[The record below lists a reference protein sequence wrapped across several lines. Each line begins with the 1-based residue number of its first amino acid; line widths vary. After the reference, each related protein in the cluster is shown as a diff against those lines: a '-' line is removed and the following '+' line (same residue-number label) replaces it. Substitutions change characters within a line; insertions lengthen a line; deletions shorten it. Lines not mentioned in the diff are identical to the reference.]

1 MAISLRVLPVLMLG
15 LLLPAG
21 WVFSQQPQTRVT
33 LGIKPD
39 YMYTFKGEGVRV
51 NGLVEGHTAEKAG
64 IREGDILV
72 AFDDKKI
79 KDIFAYRD
87 RLSEYSPGDRA
98 KITVN
103 RDGQVFSVN
112 IQFK

>member
-1 MAISLRVLPVLMLG
+1 MSIPYRIFYILLMG
-15 LLLPAG
+15 FLLPAASL
-21 WVFSQQPQTRVT
+21 FAQQPKTKVT

-51 NGLVEGHTAEKAG
+51 GGLVSGHTAEKAG
-64 IREGDILV
+64 IREGDVIT

-87 RLSEYSPGDRA
+87 ALSQYAPGDRV
-98 KITVN
+98 KLTVN
-103 RDGQVFSVN
+103 RGGQVFAVP

>member
-1 MAISLRVLPVLMLG
+1 MAVSLRFLFVLVWG
-15 LLLPAG
+15 TLLPSG
-21 WVFSQQPQTRVT
+21 WAFAQQPKTKVT

-51 NGLVEGHTAEKAG
+51 NGLVEGQSAEKAG
-64 IREGDILV
+64 IRAGDIIV
-72 AFDDKKI
+72 AFDDNKI

-87 RLSEYSPGDRA
+87 QLSRYNPGDRV
-98 KITVN
+98 KVTLN
-103 RDGQVFSVN
+103 RDGQVFAVN

>member
-1 MAISLRVLPVLMLG
+1 MVFSLRLFFVLLLGISLPTTK
-15 LLLPAG
+15 A
-21 WVFSQQPQTRVT
+21 FSQQPKTKVT

-51 NGLVEGHTAEKAG
+51 NGLVEGHSAEKAG
-64 IREGDILV
+64 IREGDIIV

-87 RLSEYSPGDRA
+87 QLSQYGPGDRV
-98 KITVN
+98 KVTVN
-103 RDGQVFSVN
+103 RDGQIFNVP